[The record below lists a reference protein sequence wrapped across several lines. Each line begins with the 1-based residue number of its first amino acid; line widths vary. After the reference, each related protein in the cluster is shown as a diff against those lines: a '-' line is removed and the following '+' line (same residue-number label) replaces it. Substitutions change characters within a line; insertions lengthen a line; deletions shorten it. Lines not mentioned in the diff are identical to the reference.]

1 MKTILVILDG
11 LNYGTAIQT
20 MGHLQAYCRRGLGR
34 LYQVQS
40 ELPALSRP
48 LYECLLTGV
57 APIDSGVVNNR
68 VTRLSYNQSIFHYA
82 RAAGL
87 TTAAAAYYWI
97 SELYNRTPFNP
108 MLDRHVHEPHLP
120 IQHAHFYY
128 ADNYPDSHLFA
139 DGDSLRHHHQPDF
152 ILFHSMNIDDIGH
165 QYGQDSKQYRDAV
178 RCADNI
184 ISDYLANW
192 LREGYQVI
200 ITADHGM
207 NDDGN
212 HCADSET
219 EARVPFY
226 VFGET
231 FSLAETALSQTEICG
246 TICQILGAPHD
257 KPFCA
262 ELLE

>member
-1 MKTILVILDG
+1 MKAILVILDG
-11 LNYGTAIQT
+11 LNYATAVQT
-20 MGHLQAYCRRGLGR
+20 MGHLQALCRRGMGK

-68 VTRLSYNQSIFHYA
+68 ITRLSHHRSIFHYA
-82 RAAGL
+82 AAAGL
-87 TTAAAAYYWI
+87 TTAAAAYHWV

-108 MLDRHVHEPHLP
+108 TLDRHVQAPHLP
-120 IQHAHFYY
+120 IQYAHFYY
-128 ADNYPDSHLFA
+128 ADDYPDSHLFA
-139 DGDSLRHHHQPDF
+139 DGDSLRHLHQPHF
-152 ILFHSMNIDDIGH
+152 LLCHSMNIDDIGH
-165 QYGQDSKQYRDAV
+165 HYGQDSKQYRDAA
-178 RCADNI
+178 RRADNI
-184 ISDYLANW
+184 LSDYLATW
-192 LREGYQVI
+192 LQEGYQVI

-212 HCADSET
+212 HCADSDT

-226 VFGET
+226 VFGEA
-231 FSLAETALSQTEICG
+231 FSLTDTALLQTEICG
-246 TICQILGAPHD
+246 TVCQILGVEHD

-262 ELLE
+262 ALLK

>member
-1 MKTILVILDG
+1 MKAILVILDG
-11 LNYGTAIQT
+11 LNYATAVQT
-20 MGHLQAYCRRGLGR
+20 MGHLQALCRRGMGK

-68 VTRLSYNQSIFHYA
+68 ITRLSHNRSIFHYA
-82 RAAGL
+82 SAAGL
-87 TTAAAAYYWI
+87 KTAAAAYHWV

-108 MLDRHVHEPHLP
+108 VLDRHVHEPHLP

-128 ADNYPDSHLFA
+128 EDDYPDSHLFA
-139 DGDSLRHHHQPDF
+139 DGDSLRHHQQPDF

-165 QYGQDSKQYRDAV
+165 KFGQDSKQYRDAA
-178 RCADNI
+178 RRADNI
-184 ISDYLANW
+184 LSDYLANW
-192 LREGYQVI
+192 LQEGYQVI

-226 VFGET
+226 VFGEA
-231 FSLAETALSQTEICG
+231 FSLADTALLQTEICG
-246 TICQILGAPHD
+246 TICQILAVEHD

-262 ELLE
+262 ALLK

>member
-108 MLDRHVHEPHLP
+108 MLIAMYTNRTCRFSTLIFITQIIILIHICLP
-120 IQHAHFYY
+120 TGTVCGITT
-128 ADNYPDSHLFA
+128 N
-139 DGDSLRHHHQPDF
+139 R
-152 ILFHSMNIDDIGH
+152 ILFCSI
-165 QYGQDSKQYRDAV
+165 R
-178 RCADNI
+178 
-184 ISDYLANW
+184 
-192 LREGYQVI
+192 
-200 ITADHGM
+200 
-207 NDDGN
+207 
-212 HCADSET
+212 
-219 EARVPFY
+219 
-226 VFGET
+226 
-231 FSLAETALSQTEICG
+231 
-246 TICQILGAPHD
+246 
-257 KPFCA
+257 
-262 ELLE
+262 

>member
-108 MLDRHVHEPHLP
+108 MLDRHVHEPLIFITQIIILIHICLP
-120 IQHAHFYY
+120 TGTVCGITT
-128 ADNYPDSHLFA
+128 N
-139 DGDSLRHHHQPDF
+139 R
-152 ILFHSMNIDDIGH
+152 ILFCSI
-165 QYGQDSKQYRDAV
+165 R
-178 RCADNI
+178 
-184 ISDYLANW
+184 
-192 LREGYQVI
+192 
-200 ITADHGM
+200 
-207 NDDGN
+207 
-212 HCADSET
+212 
-219 EARVPFY
+219 
-226 VFGET
+226 
-231 FSLAETALSQTEICG
+231 
-246 TICQILGAPHD
+246 
-257 KPFCA
+257 
-262 ELLE
+262 